1 MKGIGLLIILMIST
15 AVLLTGCA
23 SSGGN
28 GTAAFHDSGKLNQ
41 IRVNKST
48 KQEVQDVLGVPRS
61 IIVQNNI
68 ESWVYQS
75 THSNYTEMYAAK
87 KALSFAPVPY
97 LGTVLGLAET
107 VVDTGPDKRG
117 ETKTLTLAFS
127 KKGVLKE
134 MKRETERF

>member
-1 MKGIGLLIILMIST
+1 MKGIGLLIILMISI
-15 AVLLTGCA
+15 AVCLTGCA
-23 SSGGN
+23 NSSGN
-28 GTAAFHDSGKLNQ
+28 GTAAFHNSGKLNQ

-48 KQEVQDVLGVPRS
+48 KQEVKDVLGVPRS

-75 THSNYTEMYAAK
+75 THSNYTEIYAAK

-117 ETKTLTLAFS
+117 ETKTLTLIFS
-127 KKGVLKE
+127 KKGLLKE